1 MHKIFLNETPSNL
14 KLVFQA
20 CCSCHMR
27 LHACT
32 ILLASVFDPRGR
44 ERGRER
50 ERARPRPQP
59 SLLWAWPD
67 CVFSTQLL
75 DNNMAS
81 CLLAGWLAG
90 LLACWLA
97 EAAARERHTAVHNA
111 NEV

>member
-1 MHKIFLNETPSNL
+1 MKPHPTSSSFSRPAVHAIC
-14 KLVFQA
+14 A
-20 CCSCHMR
+20 CMPALFSSP
-27 LHACT
+27 LSL
-32 ILLASVFDPRGR
+32 IQEEER
-44 ERGRER
+44 EEERER